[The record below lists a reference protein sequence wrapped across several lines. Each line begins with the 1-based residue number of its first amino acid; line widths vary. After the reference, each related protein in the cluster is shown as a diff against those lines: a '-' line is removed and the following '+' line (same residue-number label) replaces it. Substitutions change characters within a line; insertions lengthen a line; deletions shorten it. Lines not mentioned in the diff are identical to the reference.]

1 MNIALLIALCILL
14 LGLIIGFNVMSQQRQ
29 RTEAAKRQE
38 MAKYIALIDS
48 SEELIGNAHN
58 LPYSGTLLACLNQRI
73 LDALRTMSELDEKD
87 VNIKSRI
94 ASTEAQINDIKQSY
108 QNKESTQFKVP
119 DNDRQAIAML
129 KLVKRLRTVI
139 KAEHG
144 KGRLTTQAF
153 VAENARLETM
163 QLKINIENV
172 IKRVNDAKVKGQ
184 LGTAQQLLKKALDVV
199 SPKSDPYST
208 QVRQSLKEMYDDISA
223 QLNQGHDSKA
233 QAAEGEG
240 DDYDELFAP
249 KKKW

>member
-199 SPKSDPYST
+199 TPKSDAYSN

-223 QLNQGHDSKA
+223 QLNKGHDAKA
-233 QAAEGEG
+233 QSAEGEG